1 MSASDV
7 QLLSRVCDAQAR
19 LQRRQHEQV
28 EIEAS
33 NARGEGWRAVAS
45 STMVGGTAL
54 AIGECVTGT
63 TVTGRPMSRTECAV
77 TLVGAALSWTG
88 PAYMFT
94 SRVMR
99 TEALAL
105 ATLSANV
112 RLRDVLRASVRM
124 TPADREALQ
133 EIYRAMRGSRPGEF
147 VELTAQQEQRAREIL
162 ERAGLTSDGTMGA
175 LEAGRRYEQLV
186 QRGDPRMMM
195 TEFGTPQPMPGE
207 APRTDWTIRRS
218 ATRQEQHAAT
228 RAGVSETTAQ
238 QRFVRAGQGHMDL
251 STGHIAASV
260 QGTFTQRMEVLF
272 HERVHRLFHARVE
285 GSPLRRAL
293 AEGINDV
300 HAWLRADETRRD
312 AILNIAHEALA
323 ESITQLRLGNANW
336 LGEGLRF
343 PFEGGYNVR
352 LARLGTELI
361 AGSAV
366 LGLIQADGV
375 WVEARL
381 EPAPFDVRTL
391 DSPYPSELAASARR
405 RASEADV
412 RAVIRSRNGSD
423 GQ

>member
-1 MSASDV
+1 MTAGSVDG
-7 QLLSRVCDAQAR
+7 LLRMVREQRGWNTALDAVR
-19 LQRRQHEQV
+19 
-28 EIEAS
+28 
-33 NARGEGWRAVAS
+33 S
-45 STMVGGTAL
+45 ST
-54 AIGECVTGT
+54 
-63 TVTGRPMSRTECAV
+63 P
-77 TLVGAALSWTG
+77 
-88 PAYMFT
+88 
-94 SRVMR
+94 
-99 TEALAL
+99 
-105 ATLSANV
+105 
-112 RLRDVLRASVRM
+112 
-124 TPADREALQ
+124 
-133 EIYRAMRGSRPGEF
+133 
-147 VELTAQQEQRAREIL
+147 
-162 ERAGLTSDGTMGA
+162 
-175 LEAGRRYEQLV
+175 
-186 QRGDPRMMM
+186 
-195 TEFGTPQPMPGE
+195 
-207 APRTDWTIRRS
+207 
-218 ATRQEQHAAT
+218 
-228 RAGVSETTAQ
+228 AQ

-375 WVEARL
+375 WVEARF